1 MSLVKTENI
10 GSAAVGRVYTEF
22 MPDLHCDPSA
32 PLHETSELLAV
43 RPGVTISR
51 CSFENA
57 GGGRVTGYLV
67 EPDGTPRAGV
77 LYMHTTS
84 GTEGFLPEAIAL
96 ARSGGI
102 GLCLQF
108 QYVDD
113 DQVAAIRRSVLALR
127 RGADLLLG
135 RTDRV
140 AGVGHSGGAMMMAVV
155 AGLDQRFACFVL
167 EVPMAGLTHH
177 WRNTHHPEVARMRAS
192 LPPELFER
200 TLAEMAPYDAEH
212 FIGDVRVPVLY
223 QFARFDIGVTAAESE
238 EFYAMA
244 PQPKQQRWYD
254 SGHVINDV
262 AAYAD
267 RAEFLT
273 EHLGLTRS

>member
-1 MSLVKTENI
+1 
-10 GSAAVGRVYTEF
+10 
-22 MPDLHCDPSA
+22 MPDLRYDSAA
-32 PLHETSELLAV
+32 PLNDTTERLAV
-43 RPGVTISR
+43 RPGATISR
-51 CSFENA
+51 CSFDNA
-57 GGGRVTGYLV
+57 EGARVTGYLV
-67 EPDGTPRAGV
+67 EPDGPPAAGV
-77 LYMHTTS
+77 VYMHTTS
-84 GTEGFLPEAIAL
+84 GAEGFLPEAVAL

-102 GLCLQF
+102 GLCLRF
-108 QYVDD
+108 QYVD
-113 DQVAAIRRSVLALR
+113 DQVAAIRRSVFALR

-135 RTDRV
+135 RTDRI

-155 AGLDQRFACFVL
+155 AGIDRRFECFVL

-177 WRNTHHPEVARMRAS
+177 WRHSGHPQITRMRAS
-192 LPPELFER
+192 IPPELFEQ
-200 TLAEMAPYDAEH
+200 TLTAMAPYDAEH
-212 FIGDVRVPVLY
+212 FIGRVRVPVLY

-267 RAEFLT
+267 RAAFLAA
-273 EHLGLTRS
+273 HLPITVG

>member
-1 MSLVKTENI
+1 
-10 GSAAVGRVYTEF
+10 
-22 MPDLHCDPSA
+22 MPDLRHDPAA
-32 PLHETSELLAV
+32 PLNDHTERLAV
-43 RPGVTISR
+43 RPGATISR
-51 CSFENA
+51 CSFDNA
-57 GGGRVTGYLV
+57 EGERVTGYLV
-67 EPDGTPRAGV
+67 EPAGPPVAGV
-77 LYMHTTS
+77 VYMHTTS
-84 GTEGFLPEAIAL
+84 GAEGFLPEAIEL

-108 QYVDD
+108 RYLD
-113 DQVAAIRRSVLALR
+113 DQVASIRQSVLSVR
-127 RGADLLLG
+127 RAADLLLR

-140 AGVGHSGGAMMMAVV
+140 AGVGHSGGGMMMAVV
-155 AGLDQRFACFVL
+155 AGIDRRFRCFVL

-177 WRNTHHPEVARMRAS
+177 WRGSRHPQITRMRAS

-212 FIGDVRVPVLY
+212 FIGDVQVPVLY

-238 EFYAMA
+238 HFYAMA
-244 PQPKQQRWYD
+244 PRPKRQRWYD

-267 RAEFLT
+267 RAEFLA
-273 EHLGLTRS
+273 EHLGLRAGVSGQD

>member
-1 MSLVKTENI
+1 
-10 GSAAVGRVYTEF
+10 
-22 MPDLHCDPSA
+22 MPDLRHDPA
-32 PLHETSELLAV
+32 AALNETCERVAV
-43 RPGVTISR
+43 RSGATISR
-51 CSFENA
+51 CSFDNA
-57 GGGRVTGYLV
+57 EGGRVTGYLV
-67 EPDGTPRAGV
+67 EPEGVPTAGV
-77 LYMHTTS
+77 VYMHTTS
-84 GTEGFLPEAIAL
+84 GAEGFLPEAITL

-108 QYVDD
+108 QYVD

-155 AGLDQRFACFVL
+155 AGIDRRFSCFVL

-177 WRNTHHPEVARMRAS
+177 WRDSGHPEITRMRAS

-200 TLAEMAPYDAEH
+200 TLTGMAPYDAEH

-244 PQPKQQRWYD
+244 PHPKQQRWYD

-262 AAYAD
+262 AAYTD
-267 RAEFLT
+267 RAAFLA
-273 EHLGLTRS
+273 EHLGVTVS